1 MALPQL
7 EGFWDSPFVSGIAFA
22 PRATPRTGRCD
33 ARVREGV
40 LAVSDNAELGWCLYR
55 SADAAD
61 AAPVVI
67 YFHANAET
75 AADVEHLTPL
85 FATAGCAAGALLRA
99 AARAR
104 RSASLAARPTAL
116 VLAFDYRGYGW
127 STGRPT
133 LGTLMPDMSRVA
145 TALPALL
152 SEHMLADRPL
162 IVYGRSLGAACA
174 VHVTSLAPVRARS
187 QLCFAPAHDDTHLF
201 SPGGLAP
208 PPTAEPND

>member
-33 ARVREGV
+33 ARVCEGV
-40 LAVSDNAELGWCLYR
+40 LAVADAELGWCLYR

-75 AADVEHLTPL
+75 AADVEHLAPL
-85 FATAGCAAGALLRA
+85 FAAAGCAAGALLRA

-104 RSASLAARPTAL
+104 RSASLTARPTAL
-116 VLAFDYRGYGW
+116 VLVFDYRGYGW

-187 QLCFAPAHDDTHLF
+187 RLCFLRRPMTTHTSSHRGPGAPTH
-201 SPGGLAP
+201 G
-208 PPTAEPND
+208 